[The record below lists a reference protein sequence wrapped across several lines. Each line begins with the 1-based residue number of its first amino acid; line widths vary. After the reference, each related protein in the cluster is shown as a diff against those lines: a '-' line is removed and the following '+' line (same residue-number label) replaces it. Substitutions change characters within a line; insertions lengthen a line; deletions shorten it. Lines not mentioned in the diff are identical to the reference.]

1 MNYQKKVP
9 IYRDAVCLVVEI
21 DSAVR
26 GFPCTLNGGM
36 RIIAYGLLTAIP
48 YIINNKNDRKQLIK
62 KAHQLGNFVNSA
74 LALLRQG
81 FNKLLIWQ
89 KLNFG
94 KNSSLYKGF
103 HYFKKDSLRIF
114 LQHFQQLIKNSQNDL
129 CNCICILLTS
139 KIISVI
145 DLKNSKL
152 RLLFHSQLRI

>member
-26 GFPCTLNGGM
+26 GFPCTLNGEM
-36 RIIAYGLLTAIP
+36 RIIAYRSLTAINN
-48 YIINNKNDRKQLIK
+48 INNRKQSIK

-103 HYFKKDSLRIF
+103 HYFKKDSLRKFI
-114 LQHFQQLIKNSQNDL
+114 QHFQQLIKNSQNDL

-145 DLKNSKL
+145 DLKNPKL
-152 RLLFHSQLRI
+152 RLLFHPQLRT

>member
-26 GFPCTLNGGM
+26 GFLYTLNGGM
-36 RIIAYGLLTAIP
+36 RIIAYGLLTAI
-48 YIINNKNDRKQLIK
+48 NNKNNRKQLIK

-94 KNSSLYKGF
+94 KNSYLYKGF
-103 HYFKKDSLRIF
+103 HYLKKDSLYRF

-139 KIISVI
+139 KIIRVI
-145 DLKNSKL
+145 DLKNPKL
-152 RLLFHSQLRI
+152 RLLFHPQLRT

>member
-26 GFPCTLNGGM
+26 GFLYTLNGGM
-36 RIIAYGLLTAIP
+36 RIIAYGLLTAI
-48 YIINNKNDRKQLIK
+48 NNKNNRKQLIK

-94 KNSSLYKGF
+94 KNSYLYKGF
-103 HYFKKDSLRIF
+103 HYFKKDSLRKFI
-114 LQHFQQLIKNSQNDL
+114 QHFQQLIKNSQNDL

-145 DLKNSKL
+145 DLKNPKL
-152 RLLFHSQLRI
+152 RLLFHPQLRT

>member
-26 GFPCTLNGGM
+26 GFLYTLNGGM
-36 RIIAYGLLTAIP
+36 RIIAYGLLTAI
-48 YIINNKNDRKQLIK
+48 NNKNNRKQLIK

-94 KNSSLYKGF
+94 KNSYLYKGF
-103 HYFKKDSLRIF
+103 HYLKKDSLYRF
-114 LQHFQQLIKNSQNDL
+114 LQHFQQLIKNNQNDL
-129 CNCICILLTS
+129 CKCICILLTS
-139 KIISVI
+139 KIIRVI
-145 DLKNSKL
+145 DLKNPKL
-152 RLLFHSQLRI
+152 RLLFHPQLRT

>member
-26 GFPCTLNGGM
+26 GFLYTLNGGM
-36 RIIAYGLLTAIP
+36 RIIAYGLLTAI
-48 YIINNKNDRKQLIK
+48 NNKNNRKQLIK

-94 KNSSLYKGF
+94 KNSYLYKGF
-103 HYFKKDSLRIF
+103 HYFKKDSLRKF

-139 KIISVI
+139 KIIRVI
-145 DLKNSKL
+145 DLKNPKL
-152 RLLFHSQLRI
+152 RLLFHPQLRT

>member
-26 GFPCTLNGGM
+26 GFLYTLNGGM
-36 RIIAYGLLTAIP
+36 RIIAYGLLTAI
-48 YIINNKNDRKQLIK
+48 NNKNNRKQLIK

-94 KNSSLYKGF
+94 KNSYLYKGF
-103 HYFKKDSLRIF
+103 HYLKKDSLYRF

-145 DLKNSKL
+145 DLKNPKL
-152 RLLFHSQLRI
+152 RLLFHPQLRT

>member
-26 GFPCTLNGGM
+26 GFLYTLNGGM
-36 RIIAYGLLTAIP
+36 RIIAYGLLTAI
-48 YIINNKNDRKQLIK
+48 NNKNNRKQLIK

-103 HYFKKDSLRIF
+103 HYFKKDSLRKFI
-114 LQHFQQLIKNSQNDL
+114 QHFQQLIKNSQNDL

-145 DLKNSKL
+145 DLKNPKL
-152 RLLFHSQLRI
+152 RLLFHPQLRT

>member
-9 IYRDAVCLVVEI
+9 IYRNAVCLVVEI

-26 GFPCTLNGGM
+26 GFPCTLNGEM
-36 RIIAYGLLTAIP
+36 RIIAYGLLTAI
-48 YIINNKNDRKQLIK
+48 NNKNNRKQLIK

-94 KNSSLYKGF
+94 KNSYLYKGF
-103 HYFKKDSLRIF
+103 HYLKKDSLYRF

-139 KIISVI
+139 KIIRVI
-145 DLKNSKL
+145 DLKNPKL
-152 RLLFHSQLRI
+152 RLLFHPQLRT